1 MAVRSCVLASVLMA
15 FGAANAHADTPASI
29 LELNAIGEIQISANG
44 HVSEYRLESQ
54 LPPAVAA
61 LVDRSV
67 RAWVFE
73 PILIDGNPVAAKT
86 SLHVGLKAEPVAGK
100 DDYLLQVTSVSFG
113 APKRLAGV
121 KPPRYPKEL
130 VRAHTGG
137 KVVLALRV
145 DESGNVVEV
154 LPYQSGLDRDA
165 FAQADAMRYRRL
177 LEEAVVDAARHWH
190 FNPGEEINGKPIGT
204 EVLMPIEFSVCA
216 MPCARPSNS
225 RWREYFLGPVQP
237 VPWLHGD
244 DARLGRQ
251 VAALGD
257 GESLTIDSHFHLRE
271 SVVGKTL

>member
-1 MAVRSCVLASVLMA
+1 MAVRSCLLASVLMA
-15 FGAANAHADTPASI
+15 FGALNAHADTPASI
-29 LELNAIGEIQISANG
+29 LELNAFGEIQISADG

-54 LPPAVAA
+54 LPAAVAA

-73 PILIDGNPVAAKT
+73 PILIDGKAVVAKT
-86 SLHVGLKAEPVAGK
+86 ALHVGLKAEPVAGK
-100 DDYLLQVTSVSFG
+100 DDYLLRVTSVSFG

-145 DESGNVVEV
+145 DESGDVVEA

-165 FAQADAMRYRRL
+165 FAQADAARYRRL
-177 LEEAVVDAARHWH
+177 LEEAAVDAARRWH
-190 FNPGEEINGKPIGT
+190 FNPGEEINGKAIGT
-204 EVLMPIEFSVCA
+204 EVFMPIEFSVCA
-216 MPCARPSNS
+216 MPCARPSNG
-225 RWREYFLGPVQP
+225 RWRQYFLGQTHP
-237 VPWLHGD
+237 VPWLRGD
-244 DARLGRQ
+244 GSGFDRQ

-257 GESLTIDSHFHLRE
+257 GEPLTIDSHFRLRE
-271 SVVGKTL
+271 NVVGKTL